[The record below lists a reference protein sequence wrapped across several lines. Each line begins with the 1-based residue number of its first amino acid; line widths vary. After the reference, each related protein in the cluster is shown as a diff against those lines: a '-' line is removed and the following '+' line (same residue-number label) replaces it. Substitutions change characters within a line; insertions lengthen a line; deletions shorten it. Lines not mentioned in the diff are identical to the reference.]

1 MTVLANVKRS
11 QYYDTFDK
19 CNCNVMITFA
29 KPAIIKVL
37 ANVMKDQYCKKKR
50 FCKYLKCNEEQ
61 VL

>member
-37 ANVMKDQYCKKKR
+37 ANVMKDQYCKKK
-50 FCKYLKCNEEQ
+50 KILQ
-61 VL
+61 ISQM